1 MYVVDFYIDT
11 LYKIVMTNSI
21 LEINE
26 NEYLIKLNRRS
37 FDLSFIRSLLKMV
50 EVSEPVKAEK
60 QREESFENFSF
71 APSPLVDRHIEPSQN
86 SSAEPDYFSKLDEK

>member
-1 MYVVDFYIDT
+1 
-11 LYKIVMTNSI
+11 MTNSI

-50 EVSEPVKAEK
+50 EVSAPVKAEQQNK
-60 QREESFENFSF
+60 EETFESFVF
-71 APSPLVDRHIEPSQN
+71 APTQLVDRHIEPSENN
-86 SSAEPDYFSKLDEK
+86 SSEPDYFSKLDEK